1 MNINS
6 TLLFFFLF
14 TILLHYGKFILLP
27 LFLALFIFIVIKS
40 LSNQLLLFSNKHLKI
55 NFHEVFA
62 MLFMFITIFTIFYFF
77 WIILKLNITQVI
89 NNSIMYQK
97 NLELILQMFL
107 KSPVGNFIPTE
118 NLFGSLNLL
127 SIFSKVLNN
136 LTSFAGNFSF
146 IIIFLI
152 FFIIEEKYFLRKVN
166 IIFKKK
172 NVQIFKKINSDIF
185 YYFKLKTLT
194 SFLTGLLTFIVLYLL
209 NNNLAPTFGVL
220 SFLLNFIPVIG
231 SLLAIIIPTLFS
243 LIQFLNI
250 PEPTIT
256 LLLLTLTQI
265 FIGNI
270 LEPKL
275 MGNTLNISPIVMII
289 FLSIMGKIWGIA
301 GMFLSVPILVVISIT
316 LSRFKQTKKFSILLS
331 DKGSS

>member
-1 MNINS
+1 M
-6 TLLFFFLF
+6 FR
-14 TILLHYGKFILLP
+14 Y
-27 LFLALFIFIVIKS
+27 
-40 LSNQLLLFSNKHLKI
+40 LKR
-55 NFHEVFA
+55 
-62 MLFMFITIFTIFYFF
+62 
-77 WIILKLNITQVI
+77 
-89 NNSIMYQK
+89 
-97 NLELILQMFL
+97 
-107 KSPVGNFIPTE
+107 
-118 NLFGSLNLL
+118 
-127 SIFSKVLNN
+127 
-136 LTSFAGNFSF
+136 LT
-146 IIIFLI
+146 
-152 FFIIEEKYFLRKVN
+152 
-166 IIFKKK
+166 
-172 NVQIFKKINSDIF
+172 QIFF